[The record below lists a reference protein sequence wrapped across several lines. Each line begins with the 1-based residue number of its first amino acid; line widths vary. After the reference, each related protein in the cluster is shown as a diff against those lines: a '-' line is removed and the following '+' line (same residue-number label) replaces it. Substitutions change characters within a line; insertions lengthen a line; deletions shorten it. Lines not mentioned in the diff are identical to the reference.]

1 MEKLITPE
9 FGLMFWTV
17 LNFIILLLVLGRVA
31 WKPILSA
38 LEARE
43 EKLRSEREGA
53 EAARAEAEKIRDE
66 LNEKFKAIAEM
77 QSARIAEAEE
87 IAKQQ
92 KDAIIAEA
100 LKQSKQMLERTK
112 HELEQEKNRLV
123 GQLRGE
129 VAALSLDAVEKIM
142 RRQADPALHKQA
154 VDELF
159 EQLGKK

>member
-17 LNFIILLLVLGRVA
+17 VNFVILLLVLRRFA

-43 EKLRSEREGA
+43 EKLRLEREGA

-92 KDAIIAEA
+92 KEAIIAEA

-129 VAALSLDAVEKIM
+129 VAALSLDAAEKIM

-154 VDELF
+154 VDEMF